1 MSESDD
7 ELDAIREKKRE
18 ALANEASAPET
29 PNAPVHVEGQSHLD
43 QLVADHDVVLV
54 DFYADWCGPCKMLEP
69 TIETLAAESD
79 AVMAKVDV
87 DAHQALAQQYRVQGV
102 PTLYLFADGE
112 PVEQMVGVQDKGT
125 LEQKI
130 AAASA

>member
-1 MSESDD
+1 MSETDD
-7 ELDAIREKKRE
+7 ELDSIREQKRKE
-18 ALANEASAPET
+18 LEDKASKPET
-29 PNAPVHVEGQSHLD
+29 PDTPIHVEGQSHLD

-79 AVMAKVDV
+79 AVMAKVDI

-102 PTLYLFADGE
+102 PTLYLFANGE

>member
-1 MSESDD
+1 MSDTDD
-7 ELDAIREKKRE
+7 ELDAIREQKRE
-18 ALANEASAPET
+18 ELTERATKAPAPDT
-29 PNAPVHVEGQSHLD
+29 PVHVEGQSHLE

-54 DFYADWCGPCKMLEP
+54 DFYADWCGPCKMHEP

-79 AVMAKVDV
+79 AVMAKVDI

-102 PTLYLFADGE
+102 PTLYLFAGGE